1 MGKGGGEAF
10 SLMSETSWCRATK
23 SIAFS
28 LCERMGSGVL
38 SHGYKLRDVHF
49 MTFSQ
54 APLGPGSVGSPST
67 KGGWG
72 HCPQGDHKLGRDSYK
87 GDCDGYASG
96 QGSCLEFPTFL
107 GSLESRGGDP
117 GLAGALGAG
126 TRQGRLRLVRT
137 EHHQR
142 VGKEVAGPSLHL
154 SRPERRSRLNLSVC
168 AGSSWS
174 SWPCCPCSDC
184 KRGFSPF
191 FLLHFL
197 N

>member
-1 MGKGGGEAF
+1 
-10 SLMSETSWCRATK
+10 
-23 SIAFS
+23 
-28 LCERMGSGVL
+28 
-38 SHGYKLRDVHF
+38 

-72 HCPQGDHKLGRDSYK
+72 HCPQEDHKLGRDSYK

-126 TRQGRLRLVRT
+126 TPQGPQAGENRT
-137 EHHQR
+137 SSEG
-142 VGKEVAGPSLHL
+142 GKGGGRTQPA
-154 SRPERRSRLNLSVC
+154 SVT
-168 AGSSWS
+168 
-174 SWPCCPCSDC
+174 PRKTEPTQ
-184 KRGFSPF
+184 P
-191 FLLHFL
+191 
-197 N
+197 